1 MEEPLVKFYEILKDL
16 GAELA
21 MVPDGGH
28 PDWRQVKDKAK
39 ELQTLAESVLSAE
52 KPAGG

>member
-1 MEEPLVKFYEILKDL
+1 MEKPLVEFYELLKDL

-28 PDWRQVKDKAK
+28 PDWRQVRDKAK
-39 ELQTLAESVLSAE
+39 QLQTLAESVLNAKE
-52 KPAGG
+52 PAG